1 MGNINVYL
9 KTFSKEGKLLTE
21 TLAYS
26 VGIMSNPSDDDYAQ
40 FEDGTTSKTTDLQL
54 PWLKKDCWFEGDNYT
69 DIKAIDVKFDSSGVS
84 NFNRSPIYISIDNLD
99 EALAS
104 RDYDNLEENP
114 SFAYLPQQLMTSY
127 SGGGAPYVGKIYGHN
142 APYKVHFIFGTYDS
156 MNCDLTLNLK
166 YKITYIQISCSTP
179 SSQIYYTTDNSNPT
193 EASTLYT
200 SQFSV
205 SDGTTIKARAYKEG
219 WLESDIATQEVN

>member
-26 VGIMSNPSDDDYAQ
+26 VGIMSNPSNDDYAQ

-99 EALAS
+99 EALVS
-104 RDYDNLEENP
+104 RDYDNLEENVDSLLDRRFGSRSRHAFLRRDGYCAGRP
-114 SFAYLPQQLMTSY
+114 CARRSGRLEDQH
-127 SGGGAPYVGKIYGHN
+127 GGGSRRRQGEVPGCERAFGVAARN
-142 APYKVHFIFGTYDS
+142 ARLRSRLGRPHGREGRFGRPRFRES
-156 MNCDLTLNLK
+156 GRRFG
-166 YKITYIQISCSTP
+166 SCFGPLRHPRRSP
-179 SSQIYYTTDNSNPT
+179 S
-193 EASTLYT
+193 L
-200 SQFSV
+200 
-205 SDGTTIKARAYKEG
+205 
-219 WLESDIATQEVN
+219 